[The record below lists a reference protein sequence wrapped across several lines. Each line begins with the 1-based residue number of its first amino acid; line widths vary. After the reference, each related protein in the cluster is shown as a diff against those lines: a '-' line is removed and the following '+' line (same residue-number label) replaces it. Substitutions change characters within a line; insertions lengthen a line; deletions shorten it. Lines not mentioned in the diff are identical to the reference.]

1 MVTRTLA
8 VAVLVAASIGV
19 VQTDP
24 AFKVVS
30 RIPDRT
36 EGQQFR
42 TFDTDRT
49 TNRVYL
55 GSDRGLFWLD
65 LAAPDR
71 VKGPMFEKDILK
83 IEIAQDLGRLFYFTK
98 DEVGYVDIR
107 KPGEPVRMRGNI
119 EARAMAYEPTRQEVY
134 VATRDNYLTLF
145 DAKSGEFGIRLPV
158 PGWFGTGLEGAPGRV
173 YAQVEGEQ
181 GLYVIDAAT
190 HKIAPWPVKG
200 IVTPAHMD
208 ADPEGAYLFVAWDRY
223 LAAIDVKTATMI
235 ERVVAPYNTSIAYD
249 PGSRLLIAS
258 WNNDPPPVKITAYR
272 VESKGLTIVANLE
285 NPDIGLTGVEPTNH
299 GFLQRGNTNL
309 LVWAFQGK

>member
-1 MVTRTLA
+1 MVTRMFA
-8 VAVLVAASIGV
+8 AAVLLAASLGA
-19 VQTDP
+19 VQIDP
-24 AFKVVS
+24 AYKVVG

-49 TNRVYL
+49 TNRVYM
-55 GSDRGLFWLD
+55 GSDRGLYWLD
-65 LAAPDR
+65 LAEPDR
-71 VKGPMFEKDILK
+71 VKGPMFEKDIVK

-107 KPGEPVRMRGNI
+107 KPAEPVRMRGRI
-119 EARAMAYEPTRQEVY
+119 EARALAYEPTRHEVY
-134 VATRDNYLTLF
+134 VATRDPYLTVF
-145 DAKSGEFGIRLPV
+145 DAKSGEFGVRLPV
-158 PGWFGTGLEGAPGRV
+158 PGGFGTRLEGAPGRV
-173 YAQVEGEQ
+173 YVQVQTEQ

-200 IVTPAHMD
+200 VITPAHMD
-208 ADPEGAYLFVAWDRY
+208 ADPEGQFLFVSWDRY
-223 LAAIDVKTATMI
+223 LAAVDVKKATMI

-258 WNNDPPPVKITAYR
+258 WNDDPPPVKITAYR
-272 VESKGLTIVANLE
+272 VESTGLTVVSKLE
-285 NPDIGLTGVEPTNH
+285 NPNIGLTGVEPTNH